1 MTAKSV
7 VLAAGSG
14 ETARILLNSKSSQ
27 FPDGLCNTHGMVGR
41 YLMDSVGL
49 SVTGQFP
56 ALEGL
61 PPTNDDGQGTEHT
74 YVPWWGYE
82 KQKELG
88 FPRGYHIEI
97 GGGRQHAVDGHGR
110 PAADDDAQRRRRPA
124 RQAAPASSARPSAST
139 AAAR

>member
-1 MTAKSV
+1 
-7 VLAAGSG
+7 
-14 ETARILLNSKSSQ
+14 
-27 FPDGLCNTHGMVGR
+27 MVGR

-49 SVTGQFP
+49 GVSGQFP

-74 YVPWWGYE
+74 YVPWWGYD

-97 GGGRQHAVDGHGR
+97 GGGRRMPSMGMAGLLANDETSVG
-110 PAADDDAQRRRRPA
+110 DALRAGLRQRA
-124 RQAAPASSARPSAST
+124 YTQQALAEMMRLRAIELAGQGAQLKESARF
-139 AAAR
+139 ARETRNKLTQMNR

>member
-1 MTAKSV
+1 M
-7 VLAAGSG
+7 LAAGSG
-14 ETARILLNSKSSQ
+14 ETARILLNSKSSK

-41 YLMDSVGL
+41 YLMDTVGPAV
-49 SVTGQFP
+49 SGQFP

-97 GGGRQHAVDGHGR
+97 GGGRQHAVHGPRR
-110 PAADDDAQRRRRPA
+110 PAAGDDVSVGDALRDEAPPPV
-124 RQAAPASSARPSAST
+124 RQRPSAST